1 VTTSEERLK
10 ILTMIQ
16 NGKITAEE
24 GARLIDAL
32 EERGVRARPEDAPP
46 DSSVQRRQRWFRIR
60 ITDARSGKPR
70 VNVRLPVD
78 LVSAGL
84 KMGARLSPEVQG
96 LSAEKIME
104 WIDAGAFGQ
113 VADLESGE
121 SGERIEVFI
130 ESG

>member
-1 VTTSEERLK
+1 MTTSEERLK

-24 GARLIDAL
+24 GARLIDVL
-32 EERGVRARPEDAPP
+32 EERGERAHSEDAPA
-46 DSSVQRRQRWFRIR
+46 DSGDQRRQRWFRIR
-60 ITDARSGKPR
+60 ITDAHSGKPR

-84 KMGARLSPEVQG
+84 KMGAHLSPDIQG
-96 LSAEKIME
+96 LSTEKIME
-104 WIDAGAFGQ
+104 WIEAGTFGR